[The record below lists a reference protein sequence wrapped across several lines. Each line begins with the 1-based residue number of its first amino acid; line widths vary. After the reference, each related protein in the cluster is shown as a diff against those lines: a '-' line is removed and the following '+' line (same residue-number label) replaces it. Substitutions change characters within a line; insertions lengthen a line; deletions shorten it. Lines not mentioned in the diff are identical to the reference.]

1 MSAKKEVSESV
12 SVFIRI
18 IALFA
23 LTGLIFILG
32 DNGITGNAASGVFGG
47 ASNYISGILA
57 LVAIVAFA
65 YLAFKKTGF

>member
-1 MSAKKEVSESV
+1 MTAKKEPESV

-32 DNGITGNAASGVFGG
+32 DDSITGNAAAEVFGG
-47 ASNYISGILA
+47 ASDYIIGILA
-57 LVAIVAFA
+57 LVSIVAFA
-65 YLAFKKTGF
+65 YLAFKKI